1 MDSQSLYLLLFIT
14 LLPLI
19 ALLISYKRNRG
30 SIYNGFYFLALMG
43 ALGIDYMALAFASQ
57 NKILMIIAGIIAAL
71 FVIIAVFGTF
81 VLIIALFKNSRNL
94 IKKEGFRFHN
104 LLTLFAAIGLVI
116 LLIIPPI
123 VNNAIPSDAYY
134 TRAIYSFLM
143 VTIYYFIFVFILF
156 LLASWIY
163 RFAPNKANKDFI
175 IVLGSGLRDGKE
187 VPPLLA
193 SRIDYAIDFYQ
204 QHDVKP
210 ILIFSGGRG
219 DDEHLAEGVAM
230 KEYAL
235 HHGIPEEHAIAED
248 QSRNT
253 YENMLFSKRIMD
265 KLKPDQDYKV
275 AFSSNNFH
283 IFRAD
288 RYARMVGLKDTH
300 GIAAKTATYFIPN
313 AMIREYIALL
323 VMTKRTH
330 IVILSMIF
338 IVIFAFATVSS
349 ILL

>member
-30 SIYNGFYFLALMG
+30 SIYNGFYFLGFIG
-43 ALGIDYMALAFASQ
+43 ALGIDFIAFAFSSQ
-57 NKILMIIAGIIAAL
+57 NKILMILAGLIAMV
-71 FVIIAVFGTF
+71 FVVLSFFGTF
-81 VLIIALFKNSRNL
+81 ILIIALFKNARNL
-94 IKKEGFRFHN
+94 IQKEGFRFHN

-123 VNNAIPSDAYY
+123 VNGAIPEDAYY
-134 TRAIYSFLM
+134 LRALYSFFM
-143 VTIYYFIFVFILF
+143 FAIYYFIFVFILF

-175 IVLGSGLRDGKE
+175 IVLGSGLRNGRE

-193 SRIDYAIDFYQ
+193 SRIDYAIEFYQ
-204 QHDVKP
+204 KHEVKP

-230 KEYAL
+230 KDYAI
-235 HHGIPEEHAIAED
+235 HHGIPEDHAIAED

-265 KLKPDQDYKV
+265 NLKPDGKYKV

-288 RYARMVGLKDTH
+288 RYARMVGLKNTH

-313 AMIREYIALL
+313 AMIREYIALI

-330 IVILSMIF
+330 IVVLSLVFILIF
-338 IVIFAFATVSS
+338 TFAVVSS

>member
-1 MDSQSLYLLLFIT
+1 MLLFT
-14 LLPLI
+14 LIPFLVFM
-19 ALLISYKRNRG
+19 ISYKRNPG
-30 SIYNGFYFLALMG
+30 SIYNGFYFLVLLG
-43 ALGIDYMALAFASQ
+43 TLGIDYMLIAFASQ
-57 NKILMIIAGIIAAL
+57 NQILMIIAAILAGIFIL
-71 FVIIAVFGTF
+71 ISIFGTF
-81 VLIIALFKNSRNL
+81 VLIIALFKNSKEL

-104 LLTLFAAIGLVI
+104 LLTLFAAIGLII

-123 VNNAIPSDAYY
+123 VNNAIPDDAYY
-134 TRAIYSFLM
+134 IRALYSFLM
-143 VTIYYFIFVFILF
+143 FAVYYFIFVFILF
-156 LLASWIY
+156 LLSSWLY
-163 RFAPNKANKDFI
+163 RFAPNKPNKDFI

-193 SRIDYAIDFYQ
+193 SRIDYAINFYDK
-204 QHDVKP
+204 HEVKP

-230 KEYAL
+230 KDYAI
-235 HHGIPEEHAIAED
+235 HHGIPKDHAIAED

-253 YENMLFSKRIMD
+253 YENMLFSKKIMD
-265 KLKPDQDYKV
+265 NLKPESKYKV

-288 RYARMVGLKDTH
+288 RYARMVGLKNAH

-313 AMIREYIALL
+313 AMIREYIALI

-330 IVILSMIF
+330 IVVLSMVFILIF
-338 IVIFAFATVSS
+338 TLAIVSS